1 MVAYFKLNIG
11 DITQFT
17 FADKIFI
24 RDSYWRILEISG
36 YVMGADDTTQVTLI
50 KIVNPKLDCPFIPNT
65 VSLAGVITFLDAD
78 GDPSGGS
85 QECCER
91 FGYSWENGRCYAIK
105 PPERPISMSV
115 QGTFGIGNSAN
126 GKNPPATG
134 NIIVAPGSDIAVDIT
149 ESVIAGMGVKMVS
162 GNSGSL
168 IVGDGNAI
176 TSPVGAGAAVF
187 GKNAIVNHPGIHL
200 GGNWFAGDR
209 EAAQGRAQFGIIM
222 LAGEGDFTDNQTDLQ
237 ITVEGIRNLNVVML
251 DNSMWMAQIN
261 VIMQQM
267 SGTSVIGEQYAMFT
281 VRLSKDGGVSKSSTP
296 NLIYSDGNIGG
307 TSDLTMNID
316 TVSGEH
322 VISLTVGGAGHPFDD
337 VHITAALIY
346 TQVTTDVYL

>member
-1 MVAYFKLNIG
+1 
-11 DITQFT
+11 
-17 FADKIFI
+17 
-24 RDSYWRILEISG
+24 
-36 YVMGADDTTQVTLI
+36 
-50 KIVNPKLDCPFIPNT
+50 
-65 VSLAGVITFLDAD
+65 
-78 GDPSGGS
+78 
-85 QECCER
+85 
-91 FGYSWENGRCYAIK
+91 
-105 PPERPISMSV
+105 MSV

-209 EAAQGRAQFGIIM
+209 EAAQGRAQFGVIM
-222 LAGEGDFTDNQTDLQ
+222 LAGQGDFVNNSTEIELN
-237 ITVEGIRNLNVVML
+237 VEGITGKNIDLL

-261 VIMQQM
+261 LVMQQM
-267 SGTSVIGEQYAMFT
+267 SGTSVIGAQYAMFT
-281 VRLSKDGGVSKSSTP
+281 VRLSKDGGTSKASTP
-296 NLIYSDGNIGG
+296 HKIYSDGNIGG
-307 TSDLTMNID
+307 SPDLAID
-316 TVSGEH
+316 VS
-322 VISLTVGGAGHPFDD
+322 TVGGEHIISVSVTGGSHPYND
-337 VHITAALIY
+337 VHMSAALIY